1 MPDPMSAPQ
10 PALHPFPRSK
20 ITLTLSTLLHAFT
33 HAYSTMLVPLYLLM
47 VHDLNLRGVW
57 QATLVVTIYG
67 LIYCLGSYGAGVLA
81 DRMDRKLLL
90 GVGLIGN
97 SAAIMLMG
105 FTRRYE
111 LLIALGVVAG
121 LFGTLF
127 HPSAN
132 ALVTAHFPK
141 SPGMAIGLL
150 GCGAGLGFFAGP
162 QYAGWRAESAR
173 WEWMNVAD
181 WQRPLVELGAVGIV
195 VGFVF
200 LLLARDARRRRRRE
214 DDPHPPLGPTM
225 RKRVIA
231 LALVLGC
238 RDFAGVASLSLV
250 GIYLLQAHGLDA
262 KHTGFIVG
270 AMMLVSVIVNPVF
283 VYFSGGRRRLPTLSI
298 MLVAGGL
305 VVATLPLWPLAGVL
319 PVMCVF
325 QAFQLGSYAVSDAA
339 VLERVPADV
348 RGRVVGLF
356 LLFAGT
362 FASTG
367 PYVMGAWS
375 DALGEGALQA
385 RAYLPLF
392 GTLGV
397 LMVLGAFSTP
407 LIAKLGAP
415 DEAAIHPL
423 AEIGPA
429 TMEPTV

>member
-1 MPDPMSAPQ
+1 MPPS
-10 PALHPFPRSK
+10 PRFHRSRT
-20 ITLTLSTLLHAFT
+20 TLALSTLLHAFT
-33 HAYSTMLVPLYLLM
+33 HAYATMLVPLYLLM
-47 VHDLNLRGVW
+47 VHDLNLKGV
-57 QATLVVTIYG
+57 QAVSLIVTVYG
-67 LIYCLGSYGAGVLA
+67 LVYCLGSYGAGVLA
-81 DRMDRKLLL
+81 DRVDRKLLL
-90 GVGLIGN
+90 ATGLIGN
-97 SAAIMLMG
+97 ALAIMLMG

-162 QYAGWRAESAR
+162 QYAGWRADAAG
-173 WEWMNVAD
+173 WKWMSFAD
-181 WQRPLVELGAVGIV
+181 WQRPLVELGIAGVV
-195 VGFVF
+195 VGVLF
-200 LLLARDARRRRRRE
+200 LIFAKDVRQRRAA
-214 DDPHPPLGPTM
+214 DDPHPVMGPTM

-231 LALVLGC
+231 LSLVMGG
-238 RDFAGVASLSLV
+238 RDFAGVASFSLV
-250 GIYLLQAHGLDA
+250 GIYLLRAHALDA
-262 KHTGFIVG
+262 KRTGFIIG
-270 AMMLVSVIVNPVF
+270 AMMLVSVIVNPIF
-283 VYFSGGRRRLPTLSI
+283 VYFSGGRRRLPTLSA
-298 MLVAGGL
+298 MLVLGGG
-305 VVATLPLWPLAGVL
+305 VVATLPLWPLGGVL

-325 QAFQLGSYAVSDAA
+325 QTFQLGSYAVSDAA

-375 DALGEGALQA
+375 DALGASA
-385 RAYLPLF
+385 HDAIAYLPLF
-392 GTLGV
+392 GTLGA
-397 LMVLGAFSTP
+397 LMIIAAFATP
-407 LIAKLGAP
+407 LIARLGAP
-415 DEAAIHPL
+415 DESAINPL
-423 AEIGPA
+423 SEISPA

>member
-1 MPDPMSAPQ
+1 MSEPESESSAY
-10 PALHPFPRSK
+10 PRSRT
-20 ITLTLSTLLHAFT
+20 TLALSTVLHAFT

-47 VHDLNLRGVW
+47 VHDMNLNGAAAASLI
-57 QATLVVTIYG
+57 VTVYG
-67 LIYCLGSYGAGVLA
+67 LVYCLGSYGAGVLA
-81 DRMDRKLLL
+81 DRMDRKRLL

-97 SAAIMLMG
+97 AAAIMLMG

-111 LLIALGVVAG
+111 FLIALGVVAG

-162 QYAGWRAESAR
+162 HYAGWRAEAAR
-173 WEWMNVAD
+173 WEWMNLAD
-181 WQRPLVELGAVGIV
+181 WQRPLVELGVVGIV
-195 VGFVF
+195 VGLLF
-200 LLLARDARRRRRRE
+200 LILAKDARRRRRAE
-214 DDPHPPLGPTM
+214 HEPHPPLGVAM
-225 RKRVIA
+225 RRRVIA

-250 GIYLLQAHGLDA
+250 GIYLLRAHGLDA
-262 KHTGFIVG
+262 RRTGFIVG
-270 AMMLVSVIVNPVF
+270 AMMLVSVVVNPLF
-283 VYFSGGRRRLPTLSI
+283 VYFSGGQRRLPTLLA
-298 MLVAGGL
+298 MLVLGGG
-305 VVATLPLWPLAGVL
+305 VVATLPLWPLSGVL
-319 PVMCVF
+319 PVMCIF
-325 QAFQLGSYAVSDAA
+325 QTFQLGSYAVSDAA

-367 PYVMGAWS
+367 PFVMGAWS
-375 DALGEGALQA
+375 DALGGRAYNPT
-385 RAYLPLF
+385 AYLPLF
-392 GTLGV
+392 GTLGA
-397 LMVLGAFSTP
+397 LMVIGAFSTP

-415 DEAAIHPL
+415 DEEPIESIS
-423 AEIGPA
+423 EIRPA
-429 TMEPTV
+429 TMEPMV